1 MLGKDAAATSYLC
14 RVNGDIRPAFKDND
28 QPCPQVR
35 PKVDQIDAA
44 PPTPTRTGYRYD
56 YCFTASAAAALL
68 AAEAQASTLLH
79 SALDW
84 TQSRLDRDFEK
95 SNRFRDAAYAAEE
108 LFAEL
113 GAASLCATL
122 GVPAEGRPDHA
133 AYGQSWIKVLK
144 NDRRFIFTAAGATQR
159 AADWRHEKQGTK
171 VVIEDESEAA

>member
-1 MLGKDAAATSYLC
+1 MPGGCTCLARCRRHPYLC
-14 RVNGDIRPAFKDND
+14 RVNGDIRLAFKDND

-95 SNRFRDAAYAAEE
+95 SNRFRDAA
-108 LFAEL
+108 
-113 GAASLCATL
+113 
-122 GVPAEGRPDHA
+122 
-133 AYGQSWIKVLK
+133 
-144 NDRRFIFTAAGATQR
+144 
-159 AADWRHEKQGTK
+159 
-171 VVIEDESEAA
+171 